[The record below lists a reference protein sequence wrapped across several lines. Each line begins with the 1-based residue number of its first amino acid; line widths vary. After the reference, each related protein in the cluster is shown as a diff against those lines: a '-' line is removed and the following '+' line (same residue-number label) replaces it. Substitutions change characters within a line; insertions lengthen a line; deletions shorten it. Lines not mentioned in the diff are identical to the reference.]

1 MNSEIWGPHYWFVIH
16 TIAINYPIKPNALQ
30 KKSHYKF
37 IQDLPT
43 FLPDKKSSRNFTE
56 LLQIYP
62 VLPYLDSR
70 KDFIKWTHFIH
81 NRVNESLGK
90 DQISYNDFY
99 TGYFNQYK
107 TIEQKSRDYKK
118 KTQMQLYFLTLF
130 LMSVFAYYINKK
142 KLN

>member
-16 TIAINYPIKPNALQ
+16 TIAINYPIKPNAIQ
-30 KKSHYKF
+30 KKSYYKF
-37 IQDLPT
+37 IQDLPS
-43 FLPDKKSSRNFTE
+43 FLPDKNSSKKLTE
-56 LLQIYP
+56 LIQIYP
-62 VLPYLDSR
+62 VLPYLDTR

-90 DQISYNDFY
+90 DQISYSNFY
-99 TGYFNQYK
+99 TNYFNQYK
-107 TIEQKSRDYKK
+107 NQEQKSYDTMK
-118 KTQMQLYFLTLF
+118 KTRIQLYFLTLF

>member
-37 IQDLPT
+37 IQDLPS

-99 TGYFNQYK
+99 TSYFNQYK
-107 TIEQKSRDYKK
+107 STQQKNRDSIKK
-118 KTQMQLYFLTLF
+118 NKMQLYFLTLF

>member
-107 TIEQKSRDYKK
+107 TIEQKSSDYKK

>member
-16 TIAINYPIKPNALQ
+16 TIAFNYPNKPNVID

-37 IQDLPT
+37 VQDLPL
-43 FLPDKKSSRNFTE
+43 FIPDKKSSRNFT
-56 LLQIYP
+56 QILKLYP

-90 DQISYNDFY
+90 DQISLKDFY
-99 TGYFNQYK
+99 ISYFNNYK
-107 TIEQKSRDYKK
+107 STNEKTNNSLKDRKLKLYILTIS
-118 KTQMQLYFLTLF
+118 LLLII
-130 LMSVFAYYINKK
+130 SYYMNKK
-142 KLN
+142 KL

>member
-16 TIAINYPIKPNALQ
+16 TIAITYPIKPNALQ

-37 IQDLPT
+37 IQDLPS

-81 NRVNESLGK
+81 NIVNKSLGK

-107 TIEQKSRDYKK
+107 TIEQKSSDYKK
-118 KTQMQLYFLTLF
+118 KTQMQLYLLTLF

>member
-16 TIAINYPIKPNALQ
+16 TIAFNYPNKPNVID

-37 IQDLPT
+37 VQDLPL
-43 FLPDKKSSRNFTE
+43 FIPDKKSSRNFT
-56 LLQIYP
+56 QILKLYP

-90 DQISYNDFY
+90 DQISLKDFY
-99 TGYFNQYK
+99 ISYFNNYK
-107 TIEQKSRDYKK
+107 STNEKTNNYLKDRKLKLYILTIS
-118 KTQMQLYFLTLF
+118 LLLII
-130 LMSVFAYYINKK
+130 SYYMNKK
-142 KLN
+142 KL

>member
-1 MNSEIWGPHYWFVIH
+1 MNSEIWGTHYWFVIH
-16 TIAINYPIKPNALQ
+16 TIAINYPIKPNALE
-30 KKSHYKF
+30 KKRHYKF

-43 FLPDKKSSRNFTE
+43 FLPDKKSSKNFSK
-56 LLQIYP
+56 LIQIYP

-99 TGYFNQYK
+99 IGYFNQYK
-107 TIEQKSRDYKK
+107 PNEQKNSDSKK

-130 LMSVFAYYINKK
+130 LISVFAYYINKK